1 MATSDLY
8 RDYFLPWF
16 GQGGNSGDVAI
27 ASRIRLARNF
37 DRLPFPNRADMK
49 QLAAVQGLSASVFN
63 EIEVACGT
71 PCDVVGI
78 DGLSEMERQVLAE
91 KYLVSEDFIRNSAY
105 RSAYISANRGTSIL
119 VNEEDHLRIQCMTAG
134 LNLKEPLTMAMQ
146 IDDAVESRLDLA
158 FDEKMGYLTSCPTNL
173 GTGLRATV
181 LLHLPGLTYTRNMHN
196 IIHISQQIG
205 LSVEGLYGE
214 GSEAAGN
221 VFAMSNQLTLGLSE
235 TDIIENLTGAV
246 MEVIEHERRAR
257 KALLLYSKERLEDA
271 IWRAYGILQY
281 ARALGG
287 DEVLELMSKV
297 RLGMDLGLLHE
308 VQRDRFGDVLLASRP
323 NYIRNLAGTENLS
336 PPELDRRRAEV
347 VRRVLAGDGK
357 ERE

>member
-1 MATSDLY
+1 M
-8 RDYFLPWF
+8 
-16 GQGGNSGDVAI
+16 
-27 ASRIRLARNF
+27 
-37 DRLPFPNRADMK
+37 
-49 QLAAVQGLSASVFN
+49 QGLSASVFN

-134 LNLKEPLTMAMQ
+134 LNLKEPLTMVMQ

-246 MEVIEHERRAR
+246 TEVIEHERRAR

-271 IWRAYGILQY
+271 IY
-281 ARALGG
+281 
-287 DEVLELMSKV
+287 S
-297 RLGMDLGLLHE
+297 
-308 VQRDRFGDVLLASRP
+308 DRKS
-323 NYIRNLAGTENLS
+323 
-336 PPELDRRRAEV
+336 V
-347 VRRVLAGDGK
+347 V
-357 ERE
+357 